1 MIKVVLF
8 CSPLEEIP
16 LHPKGPS
23 AGDPFNNLDKILEPS
38 PGSAETAL
46 FPCPTCGRTFLQK
59 ALERHSNI
67 CQKVSENGKNL
78 KIAGCLIMETGWR
91 NDETKLTIPFYLCRC
106 NPSSLAKCSTFR
118 ISEWRAT
125 PWEPYQ
131 RAHPRRRRRP
141 KSRTSSSNAPI
152 AEGNLVPR

>member
-1 MIKVVLF
+1 MLKMVLF

-67 CQKVSENGKNL
+67 CQKVSENDKNFN
-78 KIAGCLIMETGWR
+78 GCHMETGWHDKESFV
-91 NDETKLTIPFYLCRC
+91 NPIFPCRC

-141 KSRTSSSNAPI
+141 RSRTSSSNAPI

>member
-1 MIKVVLF
+1 MLKVVLF

-67 CQKVSENGKNL
+67 CQKVSENDKNS
-78 KIAGCLIMETGWR
+78 KIALWKQGGVLKT
-91 NDETKLTIPFYLCRC
+91 L
-106 NPSSLAKCSTFR
+106 S
-118 ISEWRAT
+118 
-125 PWEPYQ
+125 
-131 RAHPRRRRRP
+131 
-141 KSRTSSSNAPI
+141 
-152 AEGNLVPR
+152 

>member
-1 MIKVVLF
+1 MGFGLTEASMLKVVLF

-78 KIAGCLIMETGWR
+78 QVVLNMETGWR
-91 NDETKLTIPFYLCRC
+91 NKDSKNVRSYSTIPFF
-106 NPSSLAKCSTFR
+106 LADA
-118 ISEWRAT
+118 I
-125 PWEPYQ
+125 
-131 RAHPRRRRRP
+131 
-141 KSRTSSSNAPI
+141 
-152 AEGNLVPR
+152 

>member
-78 KIAGCLIMETGWR
+78 QVVLNMETGWR
-91 NDETKLTIPFYLCRC
+91 NKDSKNVRSYSTIPFF
-106 NPSSLAKCSTFR
+106 LADA
-118 ISEWRAT
+118 I
-125 PWEPYQ
+125 
-131 RAHPRRRRRP
+131 
-141 KSRTSSSNAPI
+141 
-152 AEGNLVPR
+152 

>member
-1 MIKVVLF
+1 MIEVVLF

-23 AGDPFNNLDKILEPS
+23 TGDPFNNLDKILEPS

-67 CQKVSENGKNL
+67 CHKVSENGKNL
-78 KIAGCLIMETGWR
+78 QVVLNMETGWR
-91 NDETKLTIPFYLCRC
+91 NKDSKNILDNPIFPCRC

-131 RAHPRRRRRP
+131 RALPRRRRRP